1 MAITKLTERE
11 QGFVE
16 WSQNEFNTYMKE
28 WCESDRII
36 PFWTD
41 FTECEVKHFS
51 KIILDIDDL
60 EDEEIEE
67 CESPKNVKKA
77 ITSLTKIHKK
87 IVEDNKADMSKLI
100 DLIYVYK
107 RKQQQ
112 HDGLDNGISELCP
125 FYGGLI
131 EELSDFVA
139 DNIENYSGEEIG
151 RFECES
157 GYGVR

>member
-1 MAITKLTERE
+1 MATTKLTERE
-11 QGFVE
+11 QSFVE
-16 WSQNEFNTYMKE
+16 WSQNEFNTYMKK

-77 ITSLTKIHKK
+77 ITALTKIHKK
-87 IVEDNKADMSKLI
+87 IVEDNKTDMSKLI
-100 DLIYVYK
+100 DLIVVYR

-112 HDGLDNGISELCP
+112 HDGLDNGISELYS
-125 FYGGLI
+125 FYGGLV
-131 EELSDFVA
+131 EDLADFVA
-139 DNIENYSGEEIG
+139 DNIENYSDEEID
-151 RFECES
+151 RFEGASCI
-157 GYGVR
+157 GVR